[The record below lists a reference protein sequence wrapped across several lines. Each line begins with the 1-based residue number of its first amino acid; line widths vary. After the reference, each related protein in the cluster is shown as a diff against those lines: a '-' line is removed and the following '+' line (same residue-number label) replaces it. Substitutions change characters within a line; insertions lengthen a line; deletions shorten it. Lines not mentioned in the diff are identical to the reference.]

1 MKRAYLFVLSLP
13 VIESIDFCGP
23 ISRYL
28 PSECHCSNV
37 NHGFDLAC
45 EVNFFKLDKIGLD
58 LTLSPCVSPASAEL
72 DVTDT
77 KFNIHKELAGLHA
90 GKALQWPIPGLSLSL
105 PKVGEVGV
113 VVDFNIEGDAAEL
126 TLKVGLDACGKV
138 SHVGICGSRLHI
150 GLPLNVLSHTFNFS
164 HACDNDAMIQE
175 PLGLDVVKMLPS
187 LHMYNDTTSSSTKVL
202 TSETL
207 SCSYASYKQ
216 CDSAWGKVHLGTSSN
231 TICNSGCAM
240 TSVAMYLQSIGNK
253 LTPLQLNEYLISNGG
268 YASKDLL
275 IWGSVDTQFGVTFEG
290 KNTSP
295 SVSDIQKGLANC
307 QGLIANVRGGSHW
320 VLITGFVSGTTFS
333 VHDPGFN
340 VDSYDLSEMKQL
352 AVYNKN

>member
-1 MKRAYLFVLSLP
+1 SKITHTGHEDKLLKKSYIKFSILGSYRKNLKQTLPFILSQVNSMKRAYLFVLSLP

-126 TLKVGLDACGKV
+126 TLKVGLDACGK
-138 SHVGICGSRLHI
+138 
-150 GLPLNVLSHTFNFS
+150 
-164 HACDNDAMIQE
+164 
-175 PLGLDVVKMLPS
+175 
-187 LHMYNDTTSSSTKVL
+187 
-202 TSETL
+202 
-207 SCSYASYKQ
+207 
-216 CDSAWGKVHLGTSSN
+216 
-231 TICNSGCAM
+231 
-240 TSVAMYLQSIGNK
+240 
-253 LTPLQLNEYLISNGG
+253 
-268 YASKDLL
+268 
-275 IWGSVDTQFGVTFEG
+275 
-290 KNTSP
+290 
-295 SVSDIQKGLANC
+295 
-307 QGLIANVRGGSHW
+307 
-320 VLITGFVSGTTFS
+320 
-333 VHDPGFN
+333 
-340 VDSYDLSEMKQL
+340 
-352 AVYNKN
+352 